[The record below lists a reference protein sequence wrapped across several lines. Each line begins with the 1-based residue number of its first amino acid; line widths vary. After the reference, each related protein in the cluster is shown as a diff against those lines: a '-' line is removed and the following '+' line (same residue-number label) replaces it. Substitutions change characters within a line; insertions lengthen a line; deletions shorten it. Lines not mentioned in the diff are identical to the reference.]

1 MSSLTRVKV
10 SGDKV
15 NLAEFA
21 APQMDKHIL
30 ITLHAGEQKKYKR
43 SDSQDQVLSSSPGF
57 FAALLAPFS
66 RATAKISS
74 RSDQFR
80 QFVQF

>member
-1 MSSLTRVKV
+1 MALGPLGKDGNIDYHTGGWVQSKTGTKDDLSLLNRVKV

-30 ITLHAGEQKKYKR
+30 ITLHAGE
-43 SDSQDQVLSSSPGF
+43 
-57 FAALLAPFS
+57 
-66 RATAKISS
+66 
-74 RSDQFR
+74 
-80 QFVQF
+80 

>member
-1 MSSLTRVKV
+1 MITIQEGGWQAKTGTKDDLSLLTRVKV

-30 ITLHAGEQKKYKR
+30 ITLHAGE
-43 SDSQDQVLSSSPGF
+43 
-57 FAALLAPFS
+57 
-66 RATAKISS
+66 
-74 RSDQFR
+74 
-80 QFVQF
+80 

>member
-1 MSSLTRVKV
+1 MATSITIQEGGWQARTGTKDDLSLLTRVKV

-30 ITLHAGEQKKYKR
+30 ITLHAGE
-43 SDSQDQVLSSSPGF
+43 
-57 FAALLAPFS
+57 
-66 RATAKISS
+66 
-74 RSDQFR
+74 
-80 QFVQF
+80 

>member
-1 MSSLTRVKV
+1 MATSITIQEGRWKAGTGTTDDMSLPNRVKV

-30 ITLHAGEQKKYKR
+30 ITLHAGE
-43 SDSQDQVLSSSPGF
+43 
-57 FAALLAPFS
+57 
-66 RATAKISS
+66 
-74 RSDQFR
+74 
-80 QFVQF
+80 

>member
-1 MSSLTRVKV
+1 MLPCYPGLWASGWKAGTGTKDDLSLLTRVKV

-30 ITLHAGEQKKYKR
+30 ITLHAGE
-43 SDSQDQVLSSSPGF
+43 
-57 FAALLAPFS
+57 
-66 RATAKISS
+66 
-74 RSDQFR
+74 
-80 QFVQF
+80 